1 MNALS
6 PLGMVSE
13 LPSSNQ
19 MQSDAERATTE
30 VQKDYFVQKDGVK
43 FAGTHLLVDLWG
55 ATNLCDPDHIDRAL
69 RDAAEAAGAT
79 ILHGHFHHFSP
90 NGGVSGVL
98 VLAES
103 HISIH
108 TWPER
113 DFAAIDIFMCGAC
126 NPYHGLPALEGGVP
140 AAIGQPRRTAA
151 RPDRLNQR
159 PDQSRQRDGSGVRL
173 GPSTRGS
180 CVEAG
185 YVMPTD
191 SWINETLY
199 PDWGQRFRVTRELAR
214 VQSDFQDIVDLRKLS
229 RTAASWCWTA

>member
-13 LPSSNQ
+13 TPSSNQ
-19 MQSDAERATTE
+19 SSPEGQED
-30 VQKDYFVQKDGVK
+30 QKDYFVEKDGQK
-43 FAGTHLLVDLWG
+43 FAGMHLLLDLWG
-55 ATNLCDPDHIDRAL
+55 ARNLCDPEYIDRAL

-126 NPYHGLPALEGGVP
+126 DPYDSLEALKTAFAPESVVLSEQRRGL
-140 AAIGQPRRTAA
+140 IG
-151 RPDRLNQR
+151 
-159 PDQSRQRDGSGVRL
+159 
-173 GPSTRGS
+173 
-180 CVEAG
+180 
-185 YVMPTD
+185 
-191 SWINETLY
+191 
-199 PDWGQRFRVTRELAR
+199 
-214 VQSDFQDIVDLRKLS
+214 
-229 RTAASWCWTA
+229 

>member
-19 MQSDAERATTE
+19 TPSDAERRLTEVQDVE
-30 VQKDYFVQKDGVK
+30 VQKDYFVEKDGVK
-43 FAGTHLLVDLWG
+43 FAGTHLLIDLWG
-55 ATNLCDPDHIDRAL
+55 ASNLCDPDHIDRAL
-69 RDAAEAAGAT
+69 REAAEAAGAT

-126 NPYHGLPALEGGVP
+126 NPYHGVPALK
-140 AAIGQPRRTAA
+140 AAFTPTSINLGEQRRG
-151 RPDRLNQR
+151 LI
-159 PDQSRQRDGSGVRL
+159 L
-173 GPSTRGS
+173 
-180 CVEAG
+180 
-185 YVMPTD
+185 
-191 SWINETLY
+191 
-199 PDWGQRFRVTRELAR
+199 
-214 VQSDFQDIVDLRKLS
+214 
-229 RTAASWCWTA
+229 